1 MADEGAEPIPVN
13 LPDGL
18 YVPENGPDWN
28 RGPGKTVADVNLD
41 AAPYGFKVT
50 GDAAWDSDSDDY
62 AMLTAEGNAAVAA
75 MVKTAKLKAR
85 GEDEAA
91 VLAWIEG
98 EKERL
103 AEDMVRR
110 PVHSPISSQTGRDT
124 HVGMSEVFD
133 TMVRETIAYALD
145 EAWVQAYGHRFGE
158 DAPLQGQDEPD
169 YPLRV
174 KIPPEI
180 HPDRRPPAA
189 RLAAQITAKT
199 AASQLILHVYSS
211 RFPASQIRSK
221 PTPTAAPTM
230 PAIIPASGGT
240 RNRRPGTLLLKGA
253 GPQRPVGWVTP
264 ERASAGWR
272 TAGS

>member
-50 GDAAWDSDSDDY
+50 GDAAWDSSSGDY
-62 AMLTAEGNAAVAA
+62 AMFTAEGNAAVAA
-75 MVKTAKLKAR
+75 MVKTARLKTL

-91 VLAWIEG
+91 VLAWIRG
-98 EKERL
+98 EEERL

-110 PVHSPISSQTGRDT
+110 TVHSPVSSQTRRDT

-145 EAWVQAYGHRFGE
+145 EAWMQAYGHRFGE
-158 DAPLQGQDEPD
+158 DVQSL
-169 YPLRV
+169 
-174 KIPPEI
+174 
-180 HPDRRPPAA
+180 
-189 RLAAQITAKT
+189 
-199 AASQLILHVYSS
+199 
-211 RFPASQIRSK
+211 
-221 PTPTAAPTM
+221 
-230 PAIIPASGGT
+230 
-240 RNRRPGTLLLKGA
+240 
-253 GPQRPVGWVTP
+253 
-264 ERASAGWR
+264 
-272 TAGS
+272 